1 MQVVSE
7 PKTQFDVSEDPLIL
21 LGSTSSCSRQTIP
34 TRPTGQATRNSR
46 YTLRSRLLHSREIH
60 TLRRINLFFFFSFIK
75 SSLKFFYSENFYLQI
90 FGCLEKI
97 ICEII
102 ANICDERAR
111 WISWRISRKVTVKRD
126 PSQPFPRMSHNAGGE
141 RFRT

>member
-7 PKTQFDVSEDPLIL
+7 PKTQFGVSEDPLIL
-21 LGSTSSCSRQTIP
+21 SGLTSSCIRKTIP
-34 TRPTGQATRNSR
+34 TRSTVQATRNSR
-46 YTLRSRLLHSREIH
+46 YTLRSRPLHSREIH
-60 TLRRINLFFFFSFIK
+60 TLRRINLVFFFSFIK
-75 SSLKFFYSENFYLQI
+75 SLLKFFYSEIFYLQI
-90 FGCLEKI
+90 VGCLEKI

-126 PSQPFPRMSHNAGGE
+126 PSQPFPRMSHNVKGE